1 MIKKNT
7 FKIIIIF
14 LMMQSLAPALS
25 LNESLIQSINN
36 NLTLQIEN
44 SNLDIA
50 EEDLFQSKAN
60 FLPTIALSGNISES
74 ETSDIKL
81 QTGSVSADTELQSSS
96 KSIILSQSI
105 FNGFS
110 KVYDLKSSKLNYEL
124 QQLNLKK
131 SKQDVM
137 LETIEAYF
145 DTLIADK
152 TYQSYQDNYNSVNER
167 YIATKKEF
175 EVGLA
180 SKTDVAQAESFMNSA
195 KINMLNSKINFN
207 KSINS
212 FSDLI
217 GTKAENMDFSKISVT
232 LPRNFEEYKDLV
244 QQNNLA
250 IKMASISLGVRS
262 AQVGFARSSL
272 YPQVGLTASKTEF
285 DESSSI
291 VDSGTNDEIKATVTW
306 PIFNSGKSLSTIRQA
321 KEFQNSS
328 QIMLQKTKID
338 TLTLASTIWEQSEI
352 VRETI
357 KAAELS
363 LKASKTAYE
372 GTKIEQEV
380 GERSILDVLNSQQS
394 LLNAEIQF
402 FNQQKNQEVIKA
414 QVLYM
419 IGSLTLENLGE
430 I

>member
-1 MIKKNT
+1 
-7 FKIIIIF
+7 
-14 LMMQSLAPALS
+14 MQSAASALS
-25 LNESLIQSINN
+25 LNEALIESVNN
-36 NLTLQIEN
+36 NLTLKIEN

-50 EEDLFQSKAN
+50 GEDLIQSKAN

-74 ETSDIKL
+74 ETTDIKL
-81 QTGSVSADTELQSSS
+81 QTGIDSADTELHSSS

-105 FNGFS
+105 FSGFS
-110 KVYDLKSSKLNYEL
+110 RIYDLKSSELNYEL

-131 SKQDVM
+131 SKQDVI

-145 DTLIADK
+145 DTLILDK
-152 TYQSYQDNYNSVNER
+152 TYQSYQENYNSVNER
-167 YIATKKEF
+167 YLATKKEF

-180 SKTDVAQAESFMNSA
+180 SKTDVAQAEAFMNSA

-207 KSINS
+207 NS
-212 FSDLI
+212 LNSLNDLI
-217 GTKAENMDFSKISVT
+217 GTKANKINFSKISVSIPST
-232 LPRNFEEYKDLV
+232 YDEYKSLILK
-244 QQNNLA
+244 NNLA
-250 IKMASISLGVRS
+250 IKMATISLDVQG

-306 PIFNSGKSLSTIRQA
+306 SIFNSGKSLSTIRQA
-321 KEFQNSS
+321 KRLQNSS
-328 QIMLQKTKID
+328 QILLQKTQMD

-352 VRETI
+352 VKETI

-363 LKASKTAYE
+363 FEASKTAYE

-380 GERSILDVLNSQQS
+380 GERSILDVLNSQQA

-419 IGSLTLENLGE
+419 IGDLTLDNIGD

>member
-1 MIKKNT
+1 
-7 FKIIIIF
+7 
-14 LMMQSLAPALS
+14 MMQSVAPALS

-110 KVYDLKSSKLNYEL
+110 KVYDFKSSKLNYEL

-131 SKQDVM
+131 SKQDVI
-137 LETIEAYF
+137 LETIESYF
-145 DTLIADK
+145 DTLISEK
-152 TYQSYQDNYNSVNER
+152 IYQSYQDNYNSVNER

-217 GTKAENMDFSKISVT
+217 GTKAENMGFSKNDIE
-232 LPRNFEEYKDLV
+232 NK
-244 QQNNLA
+244 NL
-250 IKMASISLGVRS
+250 
-262 AQVGFARSSL
+262 
-272 YPQVGLTASKTEF
+272 
-285 DESSSI
+285 
-291 VDSGTNDEIKATVTW
+291 
-306 PIFNSGKSLSTIRQA
+306 IFRLFSFFLFFFFSFL
-321 KEFQNSS
+321 
-328 QIMLQKTKID
+328 
-338 TLTLASTIWEQSEI
+338 WEK
-352 VRETI
+352 V
-357 KAAELS
+357 
-363 LKASKTAYE
+363 
-372 GTKIEQEV
+372 
-380 GERSILDVLNSQQS
+380 
-394 LLNAEIQF
+394 
-402 FNQQKNQEVIKA
+402 
-414 QVLYM
+414 
-419 IGSLTLENLGE
+419 
-430 I
+430 

>member
-1 MIKKNT
+1 
-7 FKIIIIF
+7 
-14 LMMQSLAPALS
+14 
-25 LNESLIQSINN
+25 
-36 NLTLQIEN
+36 
-44 SNLDIA
+44 
-50 EEDLFQSKAN
+50 
-60 FLPTIALSGNISES
+60 
-74 ETSDIKL
+74 
-81 QTGSVSADTELQSSS
+81 
-96 KSIILSQSI
+96 
-105 FNGFS
+105 
-110 KVYDLKSSKLNYEL
+110 
-124 QQLNLKK
+124 
-131 SKQDVM
+131 
-137 LETIEAYF
+137 
-145 DTLIADK
+145 
-152 TYQSYQDNYNSVNER
+152 
-167 YIATKKEF
+167 
-175 EVGLA
+175 
-180 SKTDVAQAESFMNSA
+180 
-195 KINMLNSKINFN
+195 
-207 KSINS
+207 
-212 FSDLI
+212 
-217 GTKAENMDFSKISVT
+217 
-232 LPRNFEEYKDLV
+232 
-244 QQNNLA
+244 
-250 IKMASISLGVRS
+250 MA
-262 AQVGFARSSL
+262 
-272 YPQVGLTASKTEF
+272 EF

-291 VDSGTNDEIKATVTW
+291 IDSGTNDEIKATVTW

>member
-7 FKIIIIF
+7 FKMLIIF
-14 LMMQSLAPALS
+14 LMMQSVAPALS
-25 LNESLIQSINN
+25 LNESLVQSINN

-81 QTGSVSADTELQSSS
+81 QTGLVSADTELQSSS

-212 FSDLI
+212 LSDLI
-217 GTKAENMDFSKISVT
+217 GTKAENMDFSKISVN